1 MINFR
6 ETDKKSTE
14 IPVVLISLFTLGLF
28 GNENKMAV
36 AQVVDVGTS
45 FFFFLSILSS
55 EFHLLMININWSVS
69 VAGRSMMKVRLNR
82 KEINR

>member
-1 MINFR
+1 
-6 ETDKKSTE
+6 
-14 IPVVLISLFTLGLF
+14 
-28 GNENKMAV
+28 MAV